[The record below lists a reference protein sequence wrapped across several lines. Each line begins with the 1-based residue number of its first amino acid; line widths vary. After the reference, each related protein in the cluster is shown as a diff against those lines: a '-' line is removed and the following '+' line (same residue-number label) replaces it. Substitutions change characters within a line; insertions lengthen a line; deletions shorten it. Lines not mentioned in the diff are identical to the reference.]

1 MRTEFDE
8 FIQSDVEKQK
18 GIYIPVKAG
27 LVERFLVRKTAVS
40 NLHANADDEFTFPTV
55 GPSYKIISEYMD
67 TIRKNQRLD
76 QPIFDEALIVEKVRP
91 QGYLLLNGHHRWAAA
106 MKLSVKTVPI
116 KIVNVAQES
125 DIRKMLE
132 NSKHD
137 KRVTLDLEEIVFRNT
152 DDPLTEPV
160 PGMFCKRLQRI
171 RLGIPGLFHYLTKR
185 GYDIWVYA
193 DNYYSIDDIKRLFR
207 RYSVNVDGII
217 TGKKKFEKKQSEAAV
232 NMRKLIANKYK
243 ETIHI
248 DNKMLIHTK
257 RDNSEFTDIKIEGPE
272 ERWSAN
278 VIDIIESIKD

>member
-160 PGMFCKRLQRI
+160 PGIFCKRLQRI

-217 TGKKKFEKKQSEAAV
+217 TGKKKFEKK
-232 NMRKLIANKYK
+232 
-243 ETIHI
+243 
-248 DNKMLIHTK
+248 
-257 RDNSEFTDIKIEGPE
+257 
-272 ERWSAN
+272 
-278 VIDIIESIKD
+278 

>member
-125 DIRKMLE
+125 DIRKML
-132 NSKHD
+132 
-137 KRVTLDLEEIVFRNT
+137 
-152 DDPLTEPV
+152 
-160 PGMFCKRLQRI
+160 
-171 RLGIPGLFHYLTKR
+171 
-185 GYDIWVYA
+185 
-193 DNYYSIDDIKRLFR
+193 
-207 RYSVNVDGII
+207 
-217 TGKKKFEKKQSEAAV
+217 
-232 NMRKLIANKYK
+232 
-243 ETIHI
+243 
-248 DNKMLIHTK
+248 
-257 RDNSEFTDIKIEGPE
+257 
-272 ERWSAN
+272 
-278 VIDIIESIKD
+278 